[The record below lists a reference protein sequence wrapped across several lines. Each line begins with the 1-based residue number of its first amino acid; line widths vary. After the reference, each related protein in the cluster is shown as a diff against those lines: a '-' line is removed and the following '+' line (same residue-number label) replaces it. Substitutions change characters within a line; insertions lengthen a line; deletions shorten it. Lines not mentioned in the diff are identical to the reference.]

1 MLSSLVLK
9 VCHVRTHLPTSFLL
23 YKTIFLCSFFFF
35 NSLFYILTQHH
46 TNTGIYMD
54 FFFPLAVSFFLPF
67 ILTHFYYS
75 FFFVFFLYLICFYL
89 YSSSCTKP
97 LLSSSALHHHHT
109 ITSNI
114 CFALITYQPTR
125 LQPPTTTKFKFFLF
139 F

>member
-9 VCHVRTHLPTSFLL
+9 VCHVRTHLLTSFLL

-46 TNTGIYMD
+46 TNTGIYGF
-54 FFFPLAVSFFLPF
+54 FFFPLAVSFCLPF

-75 FFFVFFLYLICFYL
+75 FFFAFFFAFDLLLLVFFFLHEAVVVIV
-89 YSSSCTKP
+89 
-97 LLSSSALHHHHT
+97 SALHHHT